1 MFFKFPK
8 VSPGRVRFDSLV
20 ATFLFLFAFIFGSSP
35 LSARVSLVATLT
47 DIRYIAEQVA
57 GERADVY
64 GMIRGTDDPHFVMTR
79 PDFLVKLNEADVLCV
94 IGLDLEVGWIPYLQQ
109 QSRNVKIQKGQP
121 GFCDTSFGVKILGEP
136 TVMMDRSMG
145 DMHIYGNPHYWN
157 DPINAIQMAQNI
169 KNALTRVDPLNG
181 DYYEDNFNQFK
192 KRIIALTKE
201 EMKKMEPYFGLKVAV
216 FHDQFIYLAS
226 RFKFNANL
234 TIEERPGV
242 PPSARYMDQV
252 VSYMIAEKIKI
263 ILIGPYHNPK
273 YAEYVSS
280 KVPGSLVL
288 VMPVSV
294 GGVPEATT
302 YEETLKNMLQKLRD
316 AADKTK

>member
-1 MFFKFPK
+1 MPQFESSFYHHKHSKKNHIFLILILFF
-8 VSPGRVRFDSLV
+8 V
-20 ATFLFLFAFIFGSSP
+20 FLFTSPVFGK
-35 LSARVSLVATLT
+35 VSLVASIS
-47 DIRYIAEQVA
+47 DIKYIAEQVA
-57 GERADVY
+57 GDRADVY
-64 GMIRGTDDPHFVMTR
+64 GMIRGVDDPHFVMTR
-79 PDFLVKLNEADVLCV
+79 PDFLVKLSEADVLCV
-94 IGLDLEVGWIPYLQQ
+94 VGLDLEIGWIPYLQQ
-109 QSRNVKIQKGQP
+109 QSRNMKIQKGQP
-121 GFCDTSFGVKILGEP
+121 GYCDTSFGVKILGEP

-181 DYYEDNFNQFK
+181 EYYETNFNSFK
-192 KRIIALTKE
+192 KRLIQVTKE

-216 FHDQFIYLAS
+216 FHDQFVYLAS

-242 PPSARYMDQV
+242 PPSVRYMDQV
-252 VSYMIAEKIKI
+252 ISYMIAEKIKI

-280 KVPGSLVL
+280 KVPGSVVVTL
-288 VMPVSV
+288 PVSV
-294 GGVPEATT
+294 GALDTT
-302 YEETLKNMLQKLRD
+302 SYEETLRLSLQKIRD
-316 AADKTK
+316 ASDKTK

>member
-1 MFFKFPK
+1 MLQTKFQKQLNQFLLLNFFIS
-8 VSPGRVRFDSLV
+8 V
-20 ATFLFLFAFIFGSSP
+20 LFASN
-35 LSARVSLVATLT
+35 LSAKVSLVTSLP
-47 DIRYIAEQVA
+47 DIKYIAEQVA
-57 GERADVY
+57 GERADVS

-79 PDFLVKLNEADVLCV
+79 PDFLVKLSEADVLCV
-94 IGLDLEVGWIPYLQQ
+94 IGLDLEIGWIPYLQQ
-109 QSRNVKIQKGQP
+109 QSRNIKIQKGQP
-121 GFCDTSFGVKILGEP
+121 GYCDTSFGVKILGEP

-181 DYYEDNFNQFK
+181 DYYEGNFNTFK
-192 KRIIALTKE
+192 KRLIQLTKE

-216 FHDQFIYLAS
+216 FHDQFVYLAS

-242 PPSARYMDQV
+242 PPSVRYMDQV
-252 VSYMIAEKIKI
+252 ISYMTAEKIKI

-280 KVPGSLVL
+280 KVPGSVVVTL
-288 VMPVSV
+288 PVSV
-294 GGVPEATT
+294 GGTPEANT
-302 YEETLKNMLQKLRD
+302 YEDTLRLMLQKIRD
-316 AADKTK
+316 ASDKTK

>member
-1 MFFKFPK
+1 MSQTVLKNHFSKLLIFSFFL
-8 VSPGRVRFDSLV
+8 S
-20 ATFLFLFAFIFGSSP
+20 IFFTQN
-35 LSARVSLVATLT
+35 LAAKVSLVTSLP
-47 DIRYIAEQVA
+47 DIKYIAEQVA
-57 GERADVY
+57 GDRAEVS

-79 PDFLVKLNEADVLCV
+79 PDFLVKLSEADVLCV
-94 IGLDLEVGWIPYLQQ
+94 IGLDLEIGWIPYLQQ
-109 QSRNVKIQKGQP
+109 QSRNIKIQKGQP
-121 GFCDTSFGVKILGEP
+121 GYCDTSFGVKILGEP

-181 DYYEDNFNQFK
+181 EYYEANFNTFK
-192 KRIIALTKE
+192 KRLIQLTKE

-216 FHDQFIYLAS
+216 FHDQFVYLAA

-242 PPSARYMDQV
+242 PPSVRYMDQV
-252 VSYMIAEKIKI
+252 ISYMTAEKIKI

-280 KVPGSLVL
+280 KVPGSVVVVL
-288 VMPVSV
+288 PVSV
-294 GGVPEATT
+294 GGSPDALT
-302 YEETLKNMLQKLRD
+302 YEDTLRLMLQKIRD
-316 AADKTK
+316 ASDKTK

>member
-1 MFFKFPK
+1 MIRLNLRKYLFIISFCLILFPAFLGAK
-8 VSPGRVRFDSLV
+8 VSVV
-20 ATFLFLFAFIFGSSP
+20 TTI
-35 LSARVSLVATLT
+35 T
-47 DIRYIAEQVA
+47 DLKYIAEQIG

-64 GMIRGTDDPHFVMTR
+64 GMIRGIDDPHFVMTR
-79 PDFLVKLNEADVLCV
+79 PDFLVKLNDADVLCV
-94 IGLDLEVGWIPYLQQ
+94 VGLDLEVGWIPAIQQ

-121 GFCDTSFGVKILGEP
+121 GYCDTSFGVKILGEP

-145 DMHIYGNPHYWN
+145 DMHIYGNPHFWN
-157 DPINAIQMAQNI
+157 DPINVIQMALNI
-169 KNALTRVDPLNG
+169 KNALTRVDAMNA
-181 DYYEDNFNQFK
+181 DYYETNFQAFK
-192 KRIIALTKE
+192 KKIFALTKE

-216 FHDQFIYLAS
+216 FHDQFVYLAS

-242 PPSARYMDQV
+242 PPSVRYMDQV

-263 ILIGPYHNPK
+263 ILLGPYHNPK

-280 KVPGSLVL
+280 KVPGSVVVVL
-288 VMPVSV
+288 PVSV
-294 GGVPEATT
+294 GGSPEATT
-302 YEETLKNMLQKLRD
+302 YEEALKISLQKIRD

>member
-1 MFFKFPK
+1 MSQTVLKNHFSKLLIFSFFL
-8 VSPGRVRFDSLV
+8 S
-20 ATFLFLFAFIFGSSP
+20 IFFTQN
-35 LSARVSLVATLT
+35 LAAKVSLVTSLP
-47 DIRYIAEQVA
+47 DIKYIAEQVA
-57 GERADVY
+57 GDRAEVS

-79 PDFLVKLNEADVLCV
+79 PDFLVKLSEADVLCV
-94 IGLDLEVGWIPYLQQ
+94 IGLDLEIGWIPYLQQ
-109 QSRNVKIQKGQP
+109 QSRNIKIQKGQP
-121 GFCDTSFGVKILGEP
+121 GYCDTSFGVKILGEP

-181 DYYEDNFNQFK
+181 EYYEANFNTFK
-192 KRIIALTKE
+192 KRLIQLTKE

-216 FHDQFIYLAS
+216 FHDQFVYLAA

-242 PPSARYMDQV
+242 PPSVRYMDQV
-252 VSYMIAEKIKI
+252 ISYMTAEKIKI

-280 KVPGSLVL
+280 KVPGSVVVVL
-288 VMPVSV
+288 PISV
-294 GGVPEATT
+294 GGNPDALT
-302 YEETLKNMLQKLRD
+302 YEDTLRLMLQKIRD
-316 AADKTK
+316 ASDKTK

>member
-1 MFFKFPK
+1 MCENKMNTGKNVRCKLLSLTTK
-8 VSPGRVRFDSLV
+8 VSLLV
-20 ATFLFLFAFIFGSSP
+20 VFLFTSPVFAK
-35 LSARVSLVATLT
+35 VSLVASIS
-47 DIRYIAEQVA
+47 DIKYIAEQIA

-64 GMIRGTDDPHFVMTR
+64 GMIRGVDDPHFVMTR
-79 PDFLVKLNEADVLCV
+79 PDFLVKLSEADVLCV

-109 QSRNVKIQKGQP
+109 QSRNMKIQKGQP
-121 GFCDTSFGVKILGEP
+121 GYCDTSFGVKILGEP

-181 DYYEDNFNQFK
+181 EYYEGNFNSFK
-192 KRIIALTKE
+192 KRLIQVTKE

-216 FHDQFIYLAS
+216 FHDQFVYLAS

-242 PPSARYMDQV
+242 PPSVRYMDQV
-252 VSYMIAEKIKI
+252 ISYMIAEKIKI

-280 KVPGSLVL
+280 KVPGSVVVTL
-288 VMPVSV
+288 PISV
-294 GGVPEATT
+294 GALDTT
-302 YEETLKNMLQKLRD
+302 SYEDALRMSLQKIRD
-316 AADKTK
+316 ASDKTK